1 MHRRHRFRP
10 AALLLAIVATI
21 GGVSARAAPLDAL
34 ERTVVVDSSRITVQF
49 STNDFAVG
57 TQAIAAWVGERGR
70 IVRDYYGRF
79 PVASARLRIRQ
90 SPGGG
95 VHGGREF
102 SAASPFI
109 NIVMGRDATRAELD
123 DDWVL
128 VHEMIHLAFPE
139 IAERHAWLAEG
150 LAVYV
155 EGVARTQAGNETP
168 QEFWA
173 GLVHDMPQG
182 QPRSGDEGL
191 DRTHSWGRTYWGGA
205 IFCLEADMTIREK
218 TGNRKGLQDGL
229 RAILQATGG
238 NTDEWPVER
247 ALGIADSATGTTV
260 LMDLYRAHSDSPA
273 PFDLDRIWRELG
285 ISIDGQQLVFDD
297 KARLAGVRRAI
308 TQRP

>member
-1 MHRRHRFRP
+1 MGISE
-10 AALLLAIVATI
+10 LAH
-21 GGVSARAAPLDAL
+21 AAPAVAL
-34 ERTVVVDSSRITVQF
+34 ERTVNVDASRITVQF
-49 STNDFAVG
+49 SESDFALG
-57 TQAIAAWVGERGR
+57 TDAITAWVGERAR

-79 PVASARLRIRQ
+79 PVANVRLRIRLAT
-90 SPGGG
+90 GGG

-102 SAASPFI
+102 SASSPFI
-109 NIVMGRDATRAELD
+109 NIAVGRDATRAELD
-123 DDWVL
+123 QDWVL
-128 VHEMIHLAFPE
+128 VHELIHLAFPE
-139 IAERHAWLAEG
+139 IGERHAWLAEG

-182 QPRSGDEGL
+182 QPRAGDEGL

-205 IFCLEADMTIREK
+205 IFCLQADVLIREK
-218 TGNRKGLQDGL
+218 TANRKGLQDGL

-260 LMDLYRAHSDSPA
+260 LVDLYQAHSDSPSA
-273 PFDLDRIWRELG
+273 FDLDRIWRDLG
-285 ISIDGQQLVFDD
+285 ISMQERQIVFDE

>member
-1 MHRRHRFRP
+1 MG
-10 AALLLAIVATI
+10 ASV
-21 GGVSARAAPLDAL
+21 RAAPAQVL
-34 ERTVVVDSSRITVQF
+34 ERTVAVDSSRITVQL
-49 STNDFAVG
+49 SSSDFTLG
-57 TQAIAAWVGERGR
+57 TDAIIAWVGERAR

-79 PVASARLRIRQ
+79 PVANVRLRMRQ
-90 SPGGG
+90 SNGGG

-109 NIVMGRDATRAELD
+109 DIAVGRDATRAELD

-139 IAERHAWLAEG
+139 IGERHAWLAEG

-168 QEFWA
+168 QEFWT

-182 QPRSGDEGL
+182 QPRSDDEGL

-205 IFCLEADMTIREK
+205 IFCLQADVMIREK
-218 TGNRKGLQDGL
+218 TANRKGLQDGL
-229 RAILQATGG
+229 RAVLQATGG

-247 ALGIADSATGTTV
+247 ALGIADTATGTTV
-260 LMDLYRAHSDSPA
+260 LMDLYRAHRDSPA
-273 PFDLDRIWRELG
+273 PFDLERVWRELG
-285 ISIDGQQLVFDD
+285 ISMKEGQIVFDE